1 MPGKPPAISPPP
13 ESATTATGGST
24 RSVERALALLA
35 TVCGGQASSL
45 AECARLTGLPAS
57 TALRLLRTL
66 EQVEFVARDDET
78 GGYRAG
84 ARMVQLGAQALGHE
98 QLIPLCAPALQNIVG
113 ATGESA
119 YLSVR
124 GPGATSLY
132 VSIVEGTHSIRHTSW
147 VGRTVPLEGSAVGT
161 VLLDRVPD
169 RGYVVLRSGVEP
181 DVTAIA
187 APIRRPGGVAGA
199 LSIVGPDYRLG
210 QEAAEHHGRLLARE
224 AAAVARSLGVE
235 QNSA

>member
-1 MPGKPPAISPPP
+1 MPGKPPAIPAGAP
-13 ESATTATGGST
+13 T

-35 TVCGGQASSL
+35 SVCSGQGSSL
-45 AECARLTGLPAS
+45 AECARSTGLPAS

-66 EQVEFVARDDET
+66 EQVEFVARDDES

-84 ARMVQLGAQALGHE
+84 PRMVQLGAQALGHE

-119 YLSVR
+119 YLSVP

-147 VGRTVPLEGSAVGT
+147 VGRTVPLEGSAAGT
-161 VLLDRVPD
+161 VLLGRVPE

-199 LSIVGPDYRLG
+199 LSIVGPDYRLD
-210 QEAAEHHGRLLARE
+210 QETAERHGRLLARE
-224 AAAVARSLGVE
+224 AASVARSLGVE